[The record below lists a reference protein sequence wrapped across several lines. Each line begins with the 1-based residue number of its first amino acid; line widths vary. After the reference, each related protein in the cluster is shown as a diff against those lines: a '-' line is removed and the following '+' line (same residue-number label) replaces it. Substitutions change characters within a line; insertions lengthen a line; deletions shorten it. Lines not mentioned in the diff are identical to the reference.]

1 MNNKGFT
8 LIEIIVVVIIIGVI
22 SAISIPVIR
31 KISDDNK
38 NSMYEQYR
46 NVLVEYAKIYVE
58 DYRDDLF
65 NGTDDTEI
73 ITACDLY
80 KKYLIKDITVNG
92 SDCIKKTC
100 SDCKSCSGD
109 SSIVVTKDSNGY
121 YKYKAKLNC
130 TNSKYNES

>member
-1 MNNKGFT
+1 MNKKGFT
-8 LIEIIVVVIIIGVI
+8 LIEVIVVVIIIGTI

-38 NSMYEQYR
+38 NSIYEQYR

-58 DYRDDLF
+58 DYKDDLF
-65 NGTDDTEI
+65 NGTRPER

-92 SDCIKKTC
+92 SDCICKE
-100 SDCKSCSGD
+100 SDCSKCSVD
-109 SSIVVTKDSNGY
+109 SSIVVSKDSNGY